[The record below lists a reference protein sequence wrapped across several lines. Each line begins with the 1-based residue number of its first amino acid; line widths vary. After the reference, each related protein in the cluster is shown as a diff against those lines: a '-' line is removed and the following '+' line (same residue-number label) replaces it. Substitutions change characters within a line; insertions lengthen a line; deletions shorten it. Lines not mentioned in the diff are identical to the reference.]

1 MHGLRF
7 LTITFVLAMSFIAGQ
22 TAKADVVTYDTSLA
36 APGFYNGT
44 GNANS
49 NFTVATNGNVEL
61 GLSATL
67 RFIGPIDP
75 GADSNIYTVP
85 TSTSGGY
92 ALWNF
97 GFSINSDR
105 YGLGAGFLD
114 NYTYLLNIFATTQ
127 NKGVSGDP
135 LSVLN
140 DNSFYGP
147 GGKTPVVN
155 LATEW
160 GVQNS
165 ENISFAGSLFNPNA
179 NDSYQITLSALQAGL
194 AVDSVTIEVNAV
206 PEPSTVGLLAVL
218 LLGLGIAVGK
228 RRSSSQSA

>member
-1 MHGLRF
+1 
-7 LTITFVLAMSFIAGQ
+7 
-22 TAKADVVTYDTSLA
+22 VTYDNSLA

-49 NFTVATNGNVEL
+49 NFTVATNGNMEL

-75 GADSNIYTVP
+75 GAGSNIYTVP
-85 TSTSGGY
+85 TGTSGGD

-97 GFSINSDR
+97 GFSVNTDR

-114 NYTYLLNIFATTQ
+114 NYTYLLSILALTHNTW
-127 NKGVSGDP
+127 VSGDP
-135 LSVLN
+135 LSIKY
-140 DNSFYGP
+140 NSFYST
-147 GGKTPVVN
+147 GGIKR
-155 LATEW
+155 
-160 GVQNS
+160 GFQNS
-165 ENISFAGSLFNPNA
+165 ENISFAGSLFDPNA
-179 NDSYQITLSALQAGL
+179 NDSYQITLSAFQAGL

-218 LLGLGIAVGK
+218 LLGLGIAARK
-228 RRSSSQSA
+228 RRSSSCAP